1 MLRRRMLIMLGIVLI
16 VVLALGGYKAFSV
29 YQQIQQFTAPKPPIN
44 VAVAVVAERPWQNRL
59 PAIGTLKASQG
70 VDLSLEIAGTVKAVQ
85 FESGQKV
92 KVGQPLLQ
100 LDSDVEK
107 ALLGTAEAD
116 LGLAQVE
123 YGRGSKLVGESAIS
137 RGDFDKLAA
146 TQKKAAATVAQLN
159 ASLAKKRIL
168 APFSGTIGIRQ
179 VDVGDY
185 LASGTVIATLQD
197 LTSLYADFFVPEQML
212 PKLALGQ
219 EVQVSVA
226 AYPER
231 VFTARISAINPKV
244 EDTTRNVLIR
254 ATLPN
259 PDSQLLPG
267 MFTSL
272 QVLLGQDTPQLVLPE
287 STITYTLYGNSVYVV
302 VPKKTADGQ
311 PENNSKGEPQ
321 LMVERRFVETGE
333 RRGGLV
339 IISKGLKAGEHVVTG
354 GQLKL
359 DNGAAVAIVADPA
372 TPSDATPAAQNSQPK
387 AD

>member
-197 LTSLYADFFVPEQML
+197 LTSLYADFFVPEQVL

-219 EVQVSVA
+219 QVQVSVA
-226 AYPER
+226 AYPDR

-254 ATLPN
+254 AILPN

-311 PENNSKGEPQ
+311 PEHNSMGEPQ

-339 IISKGLKAGEHVVTG
+339 IISKGLKPGEQVVTG

-372 TPSDATPAAQNSQPK
+372 TPSDATSAAQNSQPK